1 MIFFDRRCVVFII
14 LIMIKLYYLFNVIEK
29 KKLFYNLFGF
39 FFLLLMMFEC
49 LVFLVEKFLERLVKS
64 NDKVIYMVDFMGWYF
79 YIII

>member
-1 MIFFDRRCVVFII
+1 MIFFDRCCVIFII
-14 LIMIKLYYLFNVIEK
+14 LIMIKLYYLFNVKEK
-29 KKLFYNLFGF
+29 KKYFIICLG

>member
-29 KKLFYNLFGF
+29 KKIFYNLFGF

-79 YIII
+79 YKII